1 MPEHGGLG
9 GQGDLSSIGLSA
21 DQRGNAGGCV
31 PHVEVLAGVEARPRN
46 RGLPLGAGDRGA
58 KSRGPPVIVVGC
70 GVAEEP
76 GSTAVARLVLAGWSA
91 QVDPR

>member
-31 PHVEVLAGVEARPRN
+31 PHVEVLAGVEARPHET
-46 RGLPLGAGDRGA
+46 GDSLSAQAIVAQRA
-58 KSRGPPVIVVGC
+58 ADRLSSSWVAALLRSRGRQRSRVWYWLG
-70 GVAEEP
+70 G
-76 GSTAVARLVLAGWSA
+76 R
-91 QVDPR
+91 RR